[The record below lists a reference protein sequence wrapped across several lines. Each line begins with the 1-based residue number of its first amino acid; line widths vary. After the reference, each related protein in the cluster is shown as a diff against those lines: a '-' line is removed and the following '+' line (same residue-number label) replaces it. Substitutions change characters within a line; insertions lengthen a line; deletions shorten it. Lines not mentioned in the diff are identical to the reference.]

1 MTLRASLGSVGGGHP
16 GVHGGHLRF
25 GIRLGFDLSRIPFS
39 ASGRLNEILK
49 FLNKL
54 RLVLL
59 IAAFKENVLDMAMDD
74 VLDEKKP
81 RGSFKREERMG
92 VHWSLLV
99 RSKMLV
105 IA

>member
-1 MTLRASLGSVGGGHP
+1 M
-16 GVHGGHLRF
+16 
-25 GIRLGFDLSRIPFS
+25 SRIPFS

-59 IAAFKENVLDMAMDD
+59 IAAFKENVLDMDD

-92 VHWSLLV
+92 VHCVL
-99 RSKMLV
+99 LV